1 MLAPVVEIFCE
12 IDDFCKIYFK
22 GQKTKILPN
31 PNRKRHRKSQMDLSE
46 IMTIVI
52 LFHLSHYR
60 TFKDFYHECVIRYW
74 FNYFPSLL
82 SYNRFTELQS
92 SVVAALAAY
101 LLCRRGQ
108 ETNLYYVDSSP
119 IKVCNNR
126 RIYKHKVFAGIATR
140 GKHSMGWFFGFK
152 IHLVINHKGELISF
166 CFTKGNVD
174 DRKVLDKL
182 LKNLK
187 GLIAGDKGYLSK
199 EKSDYFARQGLS
211 LITRVRKNM
220 KKKVLTLFENF
231 FLSKRGIIETVIDQ
245 LKSLCQIEHTRHR
258 SPLNFISNLL
268 AALAAYV
275 LRPRKPSFKF
285 NQLIS
290 SKRALMSS

>member
-245 LKSLCQIEHTRHR
+245 LKSLCQIEHTRQR